1 MQHPCQ
7 LRQVVKFAWVHCG
20 FREVTGLVCD
30 LLPHLDCFGIHS
42 KVMQLDLES
51 IRRLKRHV
59 GRRSALNP
67 KLKLFKSLGIWIPR
81 VPSEPEVEEEVSVIE
96 RSAR

>member
-1 MQHPCQ
+1 MS
-7 LRQVVKFAWVHCG
+7 VMF
-20 FREVTGLVCD
+20 
-30 LLPHLDCFGIHS
+30 LPHLDCFGIHS

-51 IRRLKRHV
+51 IRRPEEACGAEV
-59 GRRSALNP
+59 SP
-67 KLKLFKSLGIWIPR
+67 KQLKLFKSLGIWIPR